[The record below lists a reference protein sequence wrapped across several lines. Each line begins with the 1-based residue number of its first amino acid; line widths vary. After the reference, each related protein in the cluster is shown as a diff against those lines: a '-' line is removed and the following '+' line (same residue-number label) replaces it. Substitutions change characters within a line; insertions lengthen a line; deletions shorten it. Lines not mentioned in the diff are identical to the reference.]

1 MMKSHRFI
9 LVASLS
15 LTVILLGCTRGTAT
29 QQSGSNAVSESP
41 KSNDPVVNS
50 PSPQTAQSS
59 QLSVLRSGKFVDGE
73 HSTQGNVRII
83 KQNNQ
88 RLLELD
94 KTFTTS
100 TSGPDLV
107 VILHRLADVIGST
120 TPPAYPIKEGDY
132 VLLAPLKSY
141 NGTQSYLIPASLNLD
156 DFKSAAIWCRRF
168 NATFGAATLKP

>member
-1 MMKSHRFI
+1 MKSRRFI
-9 LVASLS
+9 LITGLS
-15 LTVILLGCTRGTAT
+15 FTAVSVLGCAKEAVT
-29 QQSGSNAVSESP
+29 QQPVSSPVSESP
-41 KSNDPVVNS
+41 QPATPVAQS
-50 PSPQTAQSS
+50 PAPQTAQSP
-59 QLSVLRSGKFVDGE
+59 QGSVLRSGKFVNGE
-73 HSTQGNVRII
+73 HPTQGTARIVMR
-83 KQNNQ
+83 NNQ

-94 KTFTTS
+94 DAFTTS

-120 TPPAYPIKEGDY
+120 QPPAFPIKEGDY

-141 NGTQSYLIPASLNLD
+141 SGTQSYPIPANLKLE